1 MSGKFL
7 ANVPGMRT
15 AAGVP
20 ELDART
26 LSEEVFNRDYVAHSR
41 PCVIRGAVKHW
52 AALEKWRDKEYLKR
66 RSGQHPVSLFLC
78 ELHVTKRR
86 IAGRERALSFAEAIE
101 CLHAEQTERAILG
114 FPIPPEIMSDIGD
127 FSFLTKPDPAFWYHP
142 VRGFFYRRAGTAWHI
157 HQFDETLTCQIIGT
171 KKIGLVSSAHPFNFD
186 LRYIFYT
193 EDYYDD
199 PTAFAELDGANLPW
213 FSVTLEEGD
222 SLYIPPLWW
231 HGVAPQT
238 NSFGITT
245 AVTWRSP
252 QHVIANSII
261 RMARGEIDMFGKTT
275 APHFQSLVEVA
286 RKLGLEREFAM
297 AAAASPM

>member
-1 MSGKFL
+1 MK
-7 ANVPGMRT
+7 T
-15 AAGVP
+15 ASAVP
-20 ELDART
+20 ELDPRT
-26 LSEEVFNRDYVAHSR
+26 LSEDVFHRDYVANSR

-52 AALEKWRDKEYLKR
+52 SALEKWRDKEYLKS

-78 ELHVTKRR
+78 ELHVTKKR
-86 IAGRERALSFAEAIE
+86 IAGNERVTTFGDAIE
-101 CLHAEQTERAILG
+101 RLHSAQTERGIVG
-114 FPIPPEIMSDIGD
+114 FPVPPEILSDVGD
-127 FSFLTKPDPAFWYHP
+127 VSFLGQTDPAFWYHR

-157 HQFDETLTCQIIGT
+157 HQFDETLTCQIIGRKT
-171 KKIGLVSSAHPFNFD
+171 IGLVGSANPYNFD

-199 PTAFAELDGANLPW
+199 PTAFADLEGANLPW
-213 FSVTLEEGD
+213 YSVTLEEGD
-222 SLYIPPLWW
+222 ALYIPPLWW

-238 NSFGITT
+238 ETFGITT

-252 QHVIANSII
+252 PHVIANGII

-286 RKLGLEREFAM
+286 RKMGLERELAI
-297 AAAASPM
+297 AASASPM